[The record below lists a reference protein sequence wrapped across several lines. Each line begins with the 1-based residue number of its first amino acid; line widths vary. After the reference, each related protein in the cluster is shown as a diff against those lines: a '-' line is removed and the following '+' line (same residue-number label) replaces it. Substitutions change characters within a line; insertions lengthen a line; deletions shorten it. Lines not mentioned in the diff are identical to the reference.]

1 MGDSI
6 ETMGD
11 NIDTP
16 KGPYMAHIEERKQ
29 SNGKM
34 SYRAEVVVRVD
45 GKRKKKSK
53 TFELKTSAVK
63 WARNTEKL
71 LKQNGTDELFEK
83 KSAPKT
89 VADAIDRYMK
99 GVRIDL
105 KDTKKQVLGFV
116 RDGRCDFSD
125 VKLSELSS
133 YDVRDFAEELVR
145 GDRSPATVSSY
156 ITHVCY
162 VLKNAEDAPYRIL

>member
-6 ETMGD
+6 DTVGD
-11 NIDTP
+11 NINTQM
-16 KGPYMAHIEERKQ
+16 GPYMAHIEERKQ

-71 LKQNGTDELFEK
+71 FKQNGSGL
-83 KSAPKT
+83 
-89 VADAIDRYMK
+89 
-99 GVRIDL
+99 
-105 KDTKKQVLGFV
+105 
-116 RDGRCDFSD
+116 
-125 VKLSELSS
+125 
-133 YDVRDFAEELVR
+133 
-145 GDRSPATVSSY
+145 ATV
-156 ITHVCY
+156 
-162 VLKNAEDAPYRIL
+162 